1 MTDQITPLSKN
12 YGADSFDAE
21 FDALPSAS
29 VARSGRGS
37 VGDRPE
43 QGSGR
48 GSVGDRPQQDGGS
61 VGDRPEQGSDR
72 PRQEKLGLVI
82 GGSLAKGLEVRLA
95 REVSTEELAVGSY
108 VVVHGQSKR
117 FFSMITDVQLG
128 ATSEEFTL
136 NPPDMDDAFLSA
148 VHLGVSAFGLIHLS
162 PMLVLD
168 DAAGGEPRPV
178 KTVPGHFS
186 AVRAASQEEVSEV
199 FGQEGHD
206 KERDA
211 HFFHIGQPLEMEDV
225 KVTLS
230 LERLVER
237 SSGVFGKSGTG
248 KTFLSRLLLAG
259 IVRDQVAVNLI
270 FDMHNEYGWEGSSE
284 GASKK
289 VKGLKQIFPDGR
301 VKIFTLDD
309 ESSRRRGSNPDYTV
323 TIGYQQVE
331 PEDLEMLQGIL
342 NLSEPQVGAI
352 YALRRRLG
360 AQWLVNFLD
369 DDWIDSQGE
378 FDPETG
384 KSENGLKALA
394 DEMGQTYQTLA
405 ALRRRFEVF
414 HKYGFLKPKA
424 HDDSVQRILQHLEAN
439 THIVLE
445 FGRYGNMLDA
455 YIFVANFLT
464 RRLHQKYVEKKEN
477 AFGNKAAEPTP
488 LVITIE
494 EAHKFLDPQIASHT
508 IFGTI
513 ARELR
518 KYNVTLLIVDQ
529 RPSQIDQE
537 VMSQIGTR
545 VTALLDEENDI
556 RAVLMGVSGAAG
568 LKEVLARLE
577 TRQQALILGHAVP
590 MPVVVQTRSYDLD
603 FYKAMGYVEEEE
615 LSGRLASNVRKMR
628 GDADFEGFD

>member
-1 MTDQITPLSKN
+1 MTDQIIPFSEQYDK
-12 YGADSFDAE
+12 DSFDAE

-29 VARSGRGS
+29 EARS
-37 VGDRPE
+37 
-43 QGSGR
+43 QAGR
-48 GSVGDRPQQDGGS
+48 GSVGDRPQH
-61 VGDRPEQGSDR
+61 
-72 PRQEKLGLVI
+72 EKLGLVI
-82 GGSLAKGLEVRLA
+82 GGSLSKGLAVRLA
-95 REVSTEELAVGSY
+95 REVSTEEMAVGSY
-108 VVVHGQSKR
+108 AVVRGQSKR
-117 FFSMITDVQLG
+117 FFSMITDVELG
-128 ATSEEFTL
+128 ATSEEFML
-136 NPPDMDDAFLSA
+136 NPPDMSDDFLSA
-148 VHLGVSAFGLIHLS
+148 VHLGTSAFGLIHLS

-168 DAAGGEPRPV
+168 ESGEPRPV

-199 FGQEGHD
+199 FGAEGFD
-206 KERDA
+206 AERQA
-211 HFFHIGQPLEMEDV
+211 HFFHVGQPLDMEDV

-259 IVRDQVAVNLI
+259 IIRDRVAVNLI
-270 FDMHNEYGWEGSSE
+270 FDMHNEYGWAGSTEGP
-284 GASKK
+284 GKQ

-331 PEDLEMLQGIL
+331 PDDLEMLQGIL

-352 YALRRRLG
+352 YALHRYLQRD
-360 AQWLVNFLD
+360 WLAHFLSD
-369 DDWIDSQGE
+369 EWLEQQAS

-384 KSENGLKALA
+384 KSKTGLQVLA
-394 DEMGQTYQTLA
+394 EETNQPFQTLA
-405 ALRRRFEVF
+405 ALRRRLLRFER
-414 HKYGFLKPKA
+414 YGFLKPKA
-424 HDDSVQRILQHLEAN
+424 HDDSVDRILRELTDGKN
-439 THIVLE
+439 NIVLE

-464 RRLHQKYVEKKEN
+464 RRLHQKYVEKKER
-477 AFGNKAAEPTP
+477 AFGNKDAEPTP

-494 EAHKFLDPQIASHT
+494 EAHKFLDPQIAGHT

-518 KYNVTLLIVDQ
+518 KYNVTLFIVDQ
-529 RPSQIDQE
+529 RPSQIDPE

-577 TRQQALILGHAVP
+577 TRQQALLLGHAVP
-590 MPVVVQTRSYDLD
+590 MPVVVQTRSYDLA
-603 FYKAMGYVEEEE
+603 FYKAMGFVDEAE
-615 LSGRLASNVRKMR
+615 LPARLADNVRKMR
-628 GDADFEGFD
+628 GDAGFEGFD

>member
-1 MTDQITPLSKN
+1 VTEQITPLSEDYDK
-12 YGADSFDAE
+12 DFFDAE

-29 VARSGRGS
+29 VARSQTGHS
-37 VGDRPE
+37 EAVTGDRL
-43 QGSGR
+43 Q
-48 GSVGDRPQQDGGS
+48 
-61 VGDRPEQGSDR
+61 
-72 PRQEKLGLVI
+72 QEKLGMVI
-82 GGSLAKGLEVRLA
+82 GGSLSKGLEVRLA
-95 REVSTEELAVGSY
+95 REVSTEDLAVGSY
-108 VVVHGQSKR
+108 VVVRGQSKR

-128 ATSEEFTL
+128 AASEEFML
-136 NPPDMDDAFLSA
+136 NPPDMSDDFLSA

-162 PMLVLD
+162 PMLMLD
-168 DAAGGEPRPV
+168 ESGEPRPV

-186 AVRAASQEEVSEV
+186 AVRPASQEEVSEV
-199 FGQEGHD
+199 FGVEGFD
-206 KERDA
+206 AERKA
-211 HFFHIGQPLEMEDV
+211 HFFHVGQPLDMADV

-259 IVRDQVAVNLI
+259 IIRDRVAVNLI

-284 GASKK
+284 GASKR

-323 TIGYQQVE
+323 TIGYEQVE

-360 AQWLVNFLD
+360 REWLVNFLD

-378 FDPETG
+378 FDPESG

-394 DEMGQTYQTLA
+394 DDMGQTYQTLA

-414 HKYGFLKPKA
+414 HKYGFLHAKA
-424 HDDSVQRILQHLEAN
+424 HDDSVDRILRELVDGKN
-439 THIVLE
+439 NIVLE

-464 RRLHQKYVEKKEN
+464 RRLHQKYVEKKER
-477 AFGNKAAEPTP
+477 AFGNKDAEPTP

-494 EAHKFLDPQIASHT
+494 EAHKFLDPQIAGHT

-518 KYNVTLLIVDQ
+518 KYNVTLFIVDQ
-529 RPSQIDQE
+529 RPSQIDPE

-603 FYKAMGYVEEEE
+603 FYKAMGFVAEAE
-615 LSGRLASNVRKMR
+615 LPARLAENVRKMR
-628 GDADFEGFD
+628 GDAGFEGFD